1 MKLIKLILIFSFIA
15 TEFSQAGIGIGM
27 YGKRHTIHTLDGTQ
41 RGKIYIKASREELDG
56 TLEFRHYAGI
66 VAEFLQSNCFRRT
79 KNESDAKYIGL
90 LNYGLSTEGNYSTI
104 YKLDV
109 SNDIGHSINTEV
121 IEYALYP
128 KKTFIK
134 NQGYTRVF
142 ELNIFDLKENKD
154 TSHIYQGKIV
164 SKGQCGE
171 MQEVAPHLIK
181 MMFKKWPGKN
191 GSKRI
196 LSMKSG
202 IC

>member
-66 VAEFLQSNCFRRT
+66 VAEFLQSNGFRRT
-79 KNESDAKYIGL
+79 KNENDAKYIGL

-164 SKGQCGE
+164 SKGKCGE

>member
-66 VAEFLQSNCFRRT
+66 VSEFLQKNGFRRT

-90 LNYGLSTEGNYSTI
+90 LNYGLSTDGNYSTI

-164 SKGQCGE
+164 SKGKCGE

>member
-27 YGKRHTIHTLDGTQ
+27 YGKRHTLHTLDGTQ
-41 RGKIYIKASREELDG
+41 RGKIYLKASREDLDG

-66 VAEFLQSNCFRRT
+66 VAEFLQSNGFRRT

>member
-27 YGKRHTIHTLDGTQ
+27 YGKRHTLHTLDGTQ
-41 RGKIYIKASREELDG
+41 RGKIYLKASREELDG

-66 VAEFLQSNCFRRT
+66 VAEFLQKNGFRRT
-79 KNESDAKYIGL
+79 KNESDAKYIAL
-90 LNYGLSTEGNYSTI
+90 LNYGLSTDGNYSTI

-128 KKTFIK
+128 KKIFIK
-134 NQGYTRVF
+134 NKGYTRVF

-154 TSHIYQGKIV
+154 TPHIYQGKIV
-164 SKGQCGE
+164 SKGKCGE
-171 MQEVAPHLIK
+171 MQEVAPDLIK

-196 LSMKSG
+196 ISMKSG

>member
-27 YGKRHTIHTLDGTQ
+27 YGKRHTLHTLDGTQ
-41 RGKIYIKASREELDG
+41 RGKIYLKASREELDG

-66 VAEFLQSNCFRRT
+66 TAEFLQKNGFRRT

-164 SKGQCGE
+164 SKGKCGE

>member
-1 MKLIKLILIFSFIA
+1 MKKILLFLVFSVLL
-15 TEFSQAGIGIGM
+15 TEISYASIGLGM
-27 YGKRHTIHTLDGTQ
+27 YGKRHTLHTLDGTQ

-66 VAEFLQSNCFRRT
+66 VSEFLQKNGFKRT
-79 KNESDAKYIGL
+79 KVESDAKYIGL
-90 LNYGLSTEGNYSTI
+90 LNYGLSTDGNYSTI

-109 SNDIGHSINTEV
+109 SNDIGHSISTEV

-142 ELNIFDLKENKD
+142 ELNIFDLKENKE

-164 SKGQCGE
+164 SRGKCGE

-191 GSKRI
+191 GTKRI
-196 LSMKSG
+196 MSLKSG

>member
-66 VAEFLQSNCFRRT
+66 VAEFLQSNGFRRT

-90 LNYGLSTEGNYSTI
+90 LNYGLSTDGNYSTI

>member
-27 YGKRHTIHTLDGTQ
+27 YGKRHTLHTLDGTQ
-41 RGKIYIKASREELDG
+41 RGKIYLKASREDLDG

-66 VAEFLQSNCFRRT
+66 VAEFLQKNGFRRT

-90 LNYGLSTEGNYSTI
+90 LNYGLSTDGNYSTI

>member
-1 MKLIKLILIFSFIA
+1 MKKLLAILIFSFIA

-27 YGKRHTIHTLDGTQ
+27 YGKRHTLHTLDGTQ
-41 RGKIYIKASREELDG
+41 RGKIYLKASREDLDG

-66 VAEFLQSNCFRRT
+66 VSEFLQKNGFRRT

-90 LNYGLSTEGNYSTI
+90 LNYGLSTDGNYSTI

-128 KKTFIK
+128 KKIFIK

-164 SKGQCGE
+164 SKGKCGE

>member
-27 YGKRHTIHTLDGTQ
+27 YGKRHTLHTLDGTQ
-41 RGKIYIKASREELDG
+41 RGKIYLKASREDLDG

-66 VAEFLQSNCFRRT
+66 VAEFLQSNGFRRT

-90 LNYGLSTEGNYSTI
+90 LNYGLSTDGNYSTI

>member
-27 YGKRHTIHTLDGTQ
+27 YGKRHTLHTLDGTQ
-41 RGKIYIKASREELDG
+41 RGKIYLKASREDLDG

-66 VAEFLQSNCFRRT
+66 VAEFLQSNGFRRT
-79 KNESDAKYIGL
+79 KNESNAKYIGL

>member
-66 VAEFLQSNCFRRT
+66 VAEFLQSNGFRRT
-79 KNESDAKYIGL
+79 KNENDAKYIGL

-196 LSMKSG
+196 LSMKSR